1 MRFLSLWKV
10 SILLPLITLAA
21 LVSALAADGV
31 TQAHVTRAT
40 DIDVGFYQK
49 TNLESDILGVAR
61 FTDPNLVNPWGLS
74 HSPTSPWWVS
84 DNGAGVAT
92 LYKGNGRAFP
102 VGSPLVVT
110 IPPPAGGTP
119 PAAPTGNV
127 FNGTSDF
134 VVSANGKSGASFFI
148 FATEDGTISGWNPNV
163 NATNAILAVDNS
175 KVTIGKFTGAVY
187 KGLATGQSNNQNF
200 IYATDFRFGRVEQ
213 FKADFSPGITFTDPE
228 LAQQCN
234 LNDANNQCFAP
245 FGIQNIG
252 GKLFVTFALQKAGTP
267 GQPGTFKHDDQEGA
281 GNGFVDIFNTDGTLF
296 KRLISHGQLNS
307 PWGLALAPENFGRF
321 SDDLLVGNFG
331 DGHINVFNPENGT
344 FLGQPK
350 DRFGDPIAINGLWG
364 LAFGNG
370 GLAGPRNTLFFTAG
384 IVGEAHGLFGSI
396 RHTVIDINTDPTD

>member
-1 MRFLSLWKV
+1 MRFSSLWKV

-31 TQAHVTRAT
+31 TQAHVNRAT
-40 DIDVGFYQK
+40 DFDVGFYQQ
-49 TNLESDILGVAR
+49 TNLQSDILGVAR
-61 FTDPNLVNPWGLS
+61 FTDPHLVNPWGLS
-74 HSPTSPWWVS
+74 HSPTGPWWIS
-84 DNGAGVAT
+84 DNNANVAT

-102 VGSPLVVT
+102 VGSPLVVS
-110 IPPPAGGTP
+110 IPLPGNVPGG
-119 PAAPTGNV
+119 APTGNV
-127 FNGTSDF
+127 FNGTNDF
-134 VVSANGKSGASFFI
+134 VVSEGAKSGPSVFI

-163 NATNAILAVDNS
+163 DATNARIAVDNS
-175 KVTIGKFTGAVY
+175 KVTIGQFTGAVY

-200 IYATDFRFGRVEQ
+200 IYATDFRFGTVEQ
-213 FKADFSPGITFTDPE
+213 FKADFSPGISFTDPD
-228 LAQQCN
+228 LAKQCN
-234 LNDANNQCFAP
+234 LNDPNNQCFAP

-252 GKLFVTFALQKAGTP
+252 GKLFVTFALQKVG
-267 GQPGTFKHDDQEGA
+267 KHDDQEGA

-296 KRLISHGQLNS
+296 RRLISGGQLNS
-307 PWGLALAPENFGRF
+307 PWGLAPAPENFGRF
-321 SDDLLVGNFG
+321 SNKLWVGNFG

-384 IVGEAHGLFGSI
+384 IADEAHGLFGSI
-396 RHTVIDINTDPTD
+396 RHTPIDINTDPTD